1 MDKKNEYKENNFK
14 HYQSKMLL
22 EGDLNTK
29 FYHTIVNNIK
39 KKKKSIYSFE
49 INHQIVYNSQEIK
62 QHI

>member
-39 KKKKSIYSFE
+39 KKKKINLFFRNKSSDSI
-49 INHQIVYNSQEIK
+49 
-62 QHI
+62 